1 MGVRNREG
9 ATMAITANGQ
19 RLSKNELAKA
29 YKVTKLGKY
38 RVVQI
43 GSYLAIVKWAER
55 IKHFSIPLAN
65 RNLNYNNEYSINASR
80 SSYPITSDKLQKCL
94 DSVPSLQQAGD
105 QDFFKNTPLAWR

>member
-1 MGVRNREG
+1 
-9 ATMAITANGQ
+9 MAITANGK
-19 RLSKNELAKA
+19 RLSNKELAKA

-43 GSYLAIVKWAER
+43 GSYLAVVKWTEK

-80 SSYPITSDKLQKCL
+80 NSYPITSDELQNCL
-94 DSVPSLQQAGD
+94 DSIDSP
-105 QDFFKNTPLAWR
+105 